1 MLRHRICLITV
12 FALVALAGAQQK
24 PAPKLP
30 SEETVNAFL
39 QQTFGYQPDVTWKI
53 VSIKPSVAEGLA
65 EVNVLVGAP
74 QQQPQATKLYV
85 TADGEHALVGDLIPF
100 GTHPFKALNDELQ
113 KGINGPTRG
122 PADSPVTIVEFS
134 DLQCPHC
141 KDAQPT
147 VEKLMADEKDAR
159 FVFQNFPLP
168 MHDWANKAASY
179 ADCVGRANSDA
190 FWKFIDATYESQ
202 AEINAGNAD
211 EKLTALADKSGVK
224 GADMAA
230 CAAKPDTAARIE
242 HSLALGKSVDVT
254 GTPALFINGRKIA
267 AVNGIPYEVLK
278 SLVEFAAKQPK

>member
-1 MLRHRICLITV
+1 MSRYWICLITV
-12 FALVALAGAQQK
+12 FSLVALAGAQQK

-100 GTHPFKALNDELQ
+100 GTHPFRALNDELQ

-179 ADCVGRANSDA
+179 ADCVGRANNDA

-202 AEINAGNAD
+202 SEINAGNAD

>member
-1 MLRHRICLITV
+1 
-12 FALVALAGAQQK
+12 
-24 PAPKLP
+24 
-30 SEETVNAFL
+30 
-39 QQTFGYQPDVTWKI
+39 FGYQPDVTWKI
-53 VSIKPSVAEGLA
+53 VNIKPSVAEGLA

-179 ADCVGRANSDA
+179 ADCVGRANNDA

-242 HSLALGKSVDVT
+242 HSLALGKAVDVT